1 MKTFKKNICA
11 IVLLLQFFCFQ
22 TACTNLSESPR
33 EVTNINNCWKY
44 AQGDY
49 TGAELVGYDDGNWE
63 NIGIPHSFSIPYFM
77 AKDFYVGYGWYR
89 KHLQLNEEDL
99 TKKLFLEFDGVFQ
112 EAEVFVNGK
121 LAGRHVGGYTGFSV
135 DISDCT
141 KAGDNVVA
149 VRVNNLWQPDVA
161 PRAGEHVF
169 SGGIY
174 RNVRLVKKAPVHIA
188 WYGTFVTTPQLGEQN
203 GESSSVKIETE
214 LCNDTDEPG
223 TYRLETRILNEK
235 GKEVAV
241 TETTETLVANE
252 RKVWTQQTEAI
263 QKPALWTPQTPVLY
277 KAVSSL
283 YKDDVLLDRMET
295 PFGFR
300 WFQWTADKGFF
311 LNGEHFV
318 IQGANVHQDQAGWGD
333 AVTESAARRDVAMVK
348 EAGFNFIRGSHYPH
362 APFFVQACDELGLLF
377 WSEAPFWGMGGYG
390 EDGTWCSSAYP
401 VDKAHEAAFEASALQ
416 QLEEM
421 IRIHRNHPSIVAWS
435 MCNEVFFTA
444 PEAMDGMK
452 GLLRKMVD
460 RSHQLDPTRPA
471 AIGGAQRPIGEG
483 RIDRIGDIAGYNGD
497 GAIIPDFQ
505 NPGVANLVTEY
516 GSEISSDRPGEYNA
530 KWGCIE
536 QNEGWK
542 GYPWRSGQVSWC
554 AFDHGSIAGS
564 TMAKLGIIDYFR
576 IPKRYWYWYRNEYA
590 GIAPPEWPTDNA
602 AAKLKLKASGTTAKT
617 DGTDDIQLV
626 VTVCD
631 ASGKW
636 VNQSPD
642 VELRI
647 VSGPGE
653 FPTGRSIHFEAD
665 SDIRIQDGQAA
676 IAIRSYYAGKTVVEA
691 MAEGLDPA
699 RVTIDFE
706 GETKYQEGVT
716 PVVKERPYKRYV
728 REGKTEVVQTF
739 GRNNPTITS
748 SNEEEHTPGMAADGN
763 MQTYWKAS
771 AADKSPYWTVNTE
784 KGLRLKEIQLHFPD
798 EATRRYVVETSHD
811 NNTWEVLCDKS
822 RNTQA
827 EQNLLLTFPEE
838 APTGRFVRIRFLEND
853 QAALTEVV
861 VKGIVL
867 EYFITD
873 FFCHAERSEASPSA
887 CGRFFA
893 SLRMT
898 YTKGLIKKSI

>member
-1 MKTFKKNICA
+1 MMRAIYIIC
-11 IVLLLQFFCFQ
+11 LLLCACCFQ
-22 TACTNLSESPR
+22 AIYASTNAQPR
-33 EVTNINNCWKY
+33 NIINLNNGWKY
-44 AQGDY
+44 SQGDY

-99 TKKLFLEFDGVFQ
+99 KKKLFLEFDGVFQ

-135 DISDCT
+135 DISDCA

-174 RNVRLVKKAPVHIA
+174 RNVRLVKKAPVYIA
-188 WYGTFVTTPQLGEQN
+188 WYGTFVTTPQLEEQN
-203 GESSSVKIETE
+203 GKGSSVKIETE
-214 LCNDTDEPG
+214 LCNDTDKPG
-223 TYRLETRILNEK
+223 IYRLETRILNEH
-235 GKEVAV
+235 GKEVAI
-241 TETTETLVANE
+241 TKTTETLAANE

-318 IQGANVHQDQAGWGD
+318 IRGANVHQDQAGWGD

-348 EAGFNFIRGSHYPH
+348 EAGFNFIRGSHYSH

-377 WSEAPFWGMGGYG
+377 WSEAPFWGIGGFG
-390 EDGTWCSSAYP
+390 EDGYWNSSAYP
-401 VDKAHEAAFEASALQ
+401 VDKAHEAAFEESALQ

-421 IRIHRNHPSIVAWS
+421 IHIHRNHPSIAAWS
-435 MCNEVFFTA
+435 VCNEVFFTA
-444 PEAMDGMK
+444 PEAMDGMR
-452 GLLRKMVD
+452 GLLKKMVD
-460 RSHQLDPTRPA
+460 KVHQLDPTRPA

-483 RIDRIGDIAGYNGD
+483 RIDHIGDIVGYNGD
-497 GAIIPDFQ
+497 GAIITDFQ
-505 NPGVANLVTEY
+505 NPGVPNIVSEY
-516 GSEISSDRPGEYNA
+516 GSEVSSDRPGEYNA
-530 KWGCIE
+530 KWGCIARD
-536 QNEGWK
+536 EGWK
-542 GYPWRSGQVSWC
+542 GYPWRSGQVIWC

-564 TMAKLGIIDYFR
+564 MMAKLGIIDYFR

-590 GIAPPEWPTDNA
+590 GIAPPEWSIDGTP
-602 AAKLKLKASGTTAKT
+602 AKLKLETSSTSAKT
-617 DGTDDIQLV
+617 DGTEDVQLL

-631 ASGKW
+631 SLGKW
-636 VNQSPD
+636 VSRSPD

-647 VSGPGE
+647 ISGPGE
-653 FPTGRSIHFEAD
+653 FPTGRTIRFGAD
-665 SDIRIQDGQAA
+665 SDIRIMDGQAA
-676 IAIRSYYAGKTVVEA
+676 IAMRSYYAGKTVVEA
-691 MAEGLDPA
+691 SSEGLEPA
-699 RVTIDFE
+699 RVTIEFK
-706 GETKYQEGVT
+706 GERKYQEGIT
-716 PVVKERPYKRYV
+716 PVVKERCYKRYV
-728 REGKTEVVQTF
+728 RERETEIIQTF

-748 SNEEEHTPGMAADGN
+748 SNESEHTPGMAADGN
-763 MQTYWKAS
+763 MLSYWKAS
-771 AADKSPYWTVNTE
+771 ADDKSPYWTVNTE
-784 KGLRLKEIQLHFPD
+784 KLLRLKEIQLHFPNKM
-798 EATRRYVVETSHD
+798 AYRYVVETSHD
-811 NNTWEVLCDKS
+811 NETWKQLCDKS
-822 RNTQA
+822 QNLQA
-827 EQNLLLTFPEE
+827 EQNLLLTFSQE
-838 APTGRFVRIRFLEND
+838 APTGRFIRIRFLEIGK
-853 QAALTEVV
+853 AALTEVI

-867 EYFITD
+867 E
-873 FFCHAERSEASPSA
+873 
-887 CGRFFA
+887 
-893 SLRMT
+893 
-898 YTKGLIKKSI
+898 

>member
-1 MKTFKKNICA
+1 MRTFKNYIYA
-11 IVLLLQFFCFQ
+11 IGLLLQAICFQ
-22 TACTNLSESPR
+22 TACTDLNGNPR
-33 EVTNINNCWKY
+33 EVTIINNSWKY

-49 TGAELVGYDDGNWE
+49 TGAEQVSYDDGDWE

-89 KHLQLNEEDL
+89 RNLQLDEEDL

-135 DISDCT
+135 DISDCAE
-141 KAGDNVVA
+141 AGNNVVA

-188 WYGTFVTTPQLGEQN
+188 WYGTFVTTPQLEEQN
-203 GESSSVKIETE
+203 GKSSSVKIETE

-223 TYRLETRILNEK
+223 TYRLETRILNAV

-241 TETTETLVANE
+241 TETTETLAANE
-252 RKVWTQQTEAI
+252 HKVWVQQTEPI
-263 QKPALWTPQTPVLY
+263 QAPELWTPQTPVLY

-333 AVTESAARRDVAMVK
+333 AVTEKAARRDVEMVK

-390 EDGTWCSSAYP
+390 EDGTWSSSAYP
-401 VDKAHEAAFEASALQ
+401 VDKAHVPAFEESALR

-421 IRIHRNHPSIVAWS
+421 IRIHRNHPSIVTWS

-444 PEAMDGMK
+444 PEAMDGMR

-460 RSHQLDPTRPA
+460 RTHQLDPTRPA

-483 RIDRIGDIAGYNGD
+483 RIDHIGDIAGYNGD

-505 NPGVANLVTEY
+505 NPGVPNIVSEY

-530 KWGCIE
+530 KWGCIA
-536 QNEGWK
+536 QNEGWQD
-542 GYPWRSGQVSWC
+542 YPWRSGQASWC

-564 TMAKLGIIDYFR
+564 MMAKLGIIDYFR

-590 GIAPPEWPTDNA
+590 GIAPPEWPTDDA
-602 AAKLKLKASGTTAKT
+602 AAKLKLEASGTTAKT
-617 DGTDDIQLV
+617 DGTDDVQLL

-636 VNQSPD
+636 VSQSPD

-653 FPTGRSIHFEAD
+653 FPTGRSIRFEAD

-676 IAIRSYYAGKTVVEA
+676 IAMRSYYAGKTVVEA
-691 MAEGLDPA
+691 ISEGLEPA

-706 GETKYQEGVT
+706 GELKYREGVT

-728 REGKTEVVQTF
+728 REGKTVVIQTF

-748 SNEEEHTPGMAADGN
+748 SNENEHTPGMAADGN

-771 AADKSPYWTVNTE
+771 AEDKSPYWTVNTE

-798 EATRRYVVETSHD
+798 EMVRRYVVETSHD
-811 NNTWEVLCDKS
+811 NNTWKVLCDKS
-822 RNTQA
+822 QNTQA
-827 EQNLLLTFPEE
+827 GQNLLLTFQKEE
-838 APTGRFVRIRFLEND
+838 TIGRFVRIRFIEND
-853 QAALTEVV
+853 QAALTEVI

-867 EYFITD
+867 E
-873 FFCHAERSEASPSA
+873 
-887 CGRFFA
+887 
-893 SLRMT
+893 
-898 YTKGLIKKSI
+898 

>member
-1 MKTFKKNICA
+1 MYKRNIQLYIMRTIC
-11 IVLLLQFFCFQ
+11 IICLLVHVLCFQ
-22 TACTNLSESPR
+22 TACTILSETPR
-33 EVTNINNCWKY
+33 ETTNINNTWKY

-49 TGAELVGYDDGNWE
+49 TGAEQVDYDDSCWE

-89 KHLQLNEEDL
+89 KHLQLDEKDL

-112 EAEVFVNGK
+112 DAEVFVNGK
-121 LAGRHVGGYTGFSV
+121 LAGRHVGGYTGFSIN
-135 DISDCT
+135 ISDCA
-141 KAGDNVVA
+141 KVGDNMVA

-174 RNVRLVKKAPVHIA
+174 RNVRLVKKTPVHIA
-188 WYGTFVTTPQLGEQN
+188 WYGTFVTTPELEEQD
-203 GESSSVKIETE
+203 GKSSSVKIETE
-214 LCNDTDEPG
+214 LCNDSDEPG
-223 TYRLETRILNEK
+223 TYRLETRILNEW
-235 GKEVAV
+235 GEEVAV
-241 TETTETLVANE
+241 TETTGRLAANE
-252 RKVWTQQTEAI
+252 CKVWMQQTEPI
-263 QKPALWTPQTPVLY
+263 QEPKLWTPQTPILY

-283 YKDDVLLDRMET
+283 YKDDELLDCMET

-300 WFQWTADKGFF
+300 WLKWTADKGFF
-311 LNGEHFV
+311 LNGNRLV

-377 WSEAPFWGMGGYG
+377 WSEAPFWGIGGYG
-390 EDGTWCSSAYP
+390 EDGSWSSSAYP
-401 VDKAHEAAFEASALQ
+401 VDKTHTAAFEESALL

-435 MCNEVFFTA
+435 VCNEAFFTA
-444 PEAMDGMK
+444 PEAMDGMR
-452 GLLRKMVD
+452 GLLRKMVN
-460 RSHQLDPTRPA
+460 RVHQLDPTRPA

-483 RIDRIGDIAGYNGD
+483 RIDHIGDVAGYNGD

-505 NPGVANLVTEY
+505 NPGIPNIVSEY

-530 KWGCIE
+530 KWGCIK

-590 GIAPPEWPTDNA
+590 GIAPPEWPIDSA
-602 AAKLKLKASGTTAKT
+602 AAKLKLEASGTIVKT
-617 DGTDDIQLV
+617 DGTDDVQLL

-631 ASGKW
+631 VSGKW
-636 VNQSPD
+636 VSQSPD

-653 FPTGRSIHFEAD
+653 FPTGRSIRFEAD
-665 SDIRIQDGQAA
+665 SDIRIMDGQAA
-676 IAIRSYYAGKTVVEA
+676 IAMRSYYAGKTIVEA
-691 MAEGLDPA
+691 TSEGLEPA
-699 RVTIDFE
+699 RITITFKG
-706 GETKYQEGVT
+706 GEEYKEGVT
-716 PVVKERPYKRYV
+716 PIVERPYKRYV
-728 REGKTEVVQTF
+728 REGKTEVIQTF

-748 SNEEEHTPGMAADGN
+748 SNANEHTPGMASDGN
-763 MQTYWKAS
+763 IRTYWKAS
-771 AADKSPYWTVNTE
+771 AEDKSPFWTVNAE
-784 KGLRLKEIQLHFPD
+784 KGLQLKEIQLHFPD
-798 EATRRYVVETSHD
+798 EAARRYIVEASHD

-822 RNTQA
+822 QNMQT
-827 EQNLLLTFPEE
+827 EQNLLLSFSEE
-838 APTGRFVRIRFLEND
+838 VPTGRFVRIRFLEND
-853 QAALTEVV
+853 KAALTEVI

-867 EYFITD
+867 E
-873 FFCHAERSEASPSA
+873 
-887 CGRFFA
+887 
-893 SLRMT
+893 
-898 YTKGLIKKSI
+898 

>member
-1 MKTFKKNICA
+1 MKAIC
-11 IVLLLQFFCFQ
+11 IICLLLHVLCFQ
-22 TACTNLSESPR
+22 TACTSMNAQPR
-33 EVTNINNCWKY
+33 EVTNINNAWKY

-49 TGAELVGYDDGNWE
+49 TGADQVGYDDGNWE

-99 TKKLFLEFDGVFQ
+99 AKKLFLEFDGVFQ

-135 DISDCT
+135 DISDCSKT
-141 KAGDNVVA
+141 GDNVIA

-174 RNVRLVKKAPVHIA
+174 RNIRLVKKAPVHIT
-188 WYGTFVTTPQLGEQN
+188 WYGTFITTPQLGEQD
-203 GESSSVKIETE
+203 GKSSSVKIETE
-214 LCNDTDEPG
+214 LCNGTDEPG

-235 GKEVAV
+235 GKEMAV
-241 TETTETLVANE
+241 TKTTGTLAANE
-252 RKVWTQQTEAI
+252 RKVCTQQTEAI

-277 KAVSSL
+277 KAVSLL
-283 YKDDVLLDRMET
+283 YKNDILLDRMET

-311 LNGEHFV
+311 LNGEHFA
-318 IQGANVHQDQAGWGD
+318 IQGTNVHQDQAGWGD

-444 PEAMDGMK
+444 PEAMDGMR

-497 GAIIPDFQ
+497 GAIISDFQ
-505 NPGVANLVTEY
+505 NPGVPNLVTEY

-542 GYPWRSGQVSWC
+542 GYPWRSGQLSWC

-590 GIAPPEWPTDNA
+590 GISPPAWPTDNA
-602 AAKLKLKASGTTAKT
+602 AAKLKLEASDTTAKT

-631 ASGKW
+631 TSGKW
-636 VNQSPD
+636 VSQSPD

-653 FPTGRSIHFEAD
+653 FPTGRSIRFKSD

-691 MAEGLDPA
+691 ISEGLEPA

-706 GETKYQEGVT
+706 GETEYQEGVT
-716 PVVKERPYKRYV
+716 PIAERPYKRYV
-728 REGKTEVVQTF
+728 REGKTEVIQTF

-822 RNTQA
+822 QNTQV

-838 APTGRFVRIRFLEND
+838 APTGRFVRIRFLQSS
-853 QAALTEVV
+853 QATLAEVI

-867 EYFITD
+867 E
-873 FFCHAERSEASPSA
+873 
-887 CGRFFA
+887 
-893 SLRMT
+893 
-898 YTKGLIKKSI
+898 

>member
-1 MKTFKKNICA
+1 MRSLKKSIYV
-11 IVLLLQFFCFQ
+11 IGLLLQVLCFQ

-49 TGAELVGYDDGNWE
+49 TGAEQVGYDDGNWE

-135 DISDCT
+135 DISDCA

-203 GESSSVKIETE
+203 GKSSSVKIETE

-223 TYRLETRILNEK
+223 IYRLETHILNEK

-241 TETTETLVANE
+241 TETTETLAANE

-377 WSEAPFWGMGGYG
+377 WSEAPFWGIGGFG
-390 EDGTWCSSAYP
+390 EDGNYGCY
-401 VDKAHEAAFEASALQ
+401 
-416 QLEEM
+416 
-421 IRIHRNHPSIVAWS
+421 
-435 MCNEVFFTA
+435 
-444 PEAMDGMK
+444 
-452 GLLRKMVD
+452 
-460 RSHQLDPTRPA
+460 
-471 AIGGAQRPIGEG
+471 
-483 RIDRIGDIAGYNGD
+483 YN
-497 GAIIPDFQ
+497 
-505 NPGVANLVTEY
+505 Y
-516 GSEISSDRPGEYNA
+516 
-530 KWGCIE
+530 
-536 QNEGWK
+536 
-542 GYPWRSGQVSWC
+542 
-554 AFDHGSIAGS
+554 
-564 TMAKLGIIDYFR
+564 
-576 IPKRYWYWYRNEYA
+576 
-590 GIAPPEWPTDNA
+590 
-602 AAKLKLKASGTTAKT
+602 TT
-617 DGTDDIQLV
+617 
-626 VTVCD
+626 
-631 ASGKW
+631 
-636 VNQSPD
+636 
-642 VELRI
+642 
-647 VSGPGE
+647 
-653 FPTGRSIHFEAD
+653 
-665 SDIRIQDGQAA
+665 
-676 IAIRSYYAGKTVVEA
+676 Y
-691 MAEGLDPA
+691 
-699 RVTIDFE
+699 
-706 GETKYQEGVT
+706 
-716 PVVKERPYKRYV
+716 
-728 REGKTEVVQTF
+728 
-739 GRNNPTITS
+739 
-748 SNEEEHTPGMAADGN
+748 
-763 MQTYWKAS
+763 
-771 AADKSPYWTVNTE
+771 
-784 KGLRLKEIQLHFPD
+784 
-798 EATRRYVVETSHD
+798 
-811 NNTWEVLCDKS
+811 NNTGICQGVMD
-822 RNTQA
+822 
-827 EQNLLLTFPEE
+827 
-838 APTGRFVRIRFLEND
+838 VVFLID
-853 QAALTEVV
+853 
-861 VKGIVL
+861 
-867 EYFITD
+867 
-873 FFCHAERSEASPSA
+873 S
-887 CGRFFA
+887 
-893 SLRMT
+893 
-898 YTKGLIKKSI
+898 